1 MLNSAAAGRRLA
13 LRAVTYQ
20 MAAVV
25 LVALVFLIQGSSAMF
40 AALLGGAS
48 VVLGSALAANI
59 ALGGG
64 VVAARTAFM
73 KLLLGTGL
81 KWAVV
86 ILIFAMASGVGR
98 MAPLPLL
105 AGLAVALIAHPLV
118 LNFSVRVERER

>member
-1 MLNSAAAGRRLA
+1 
-13 LRAVTYQ
+13 

-86 ILIFAMASGVGR
+86 ILIFAMALGVGR

-105 AGLAVALIAHPLV
+105 AGLAVALIAHPLF